1 MKDNELEKTGQ
12 EPMDEAA
19 RQKQR
24 QQTERRRLF
33 QMLAGGYLVYLAYQL
48 IKDVLAENTWGAG
61 QIACLVCG
69 VLFAAFGIFVL
80 VRNLKAE
87 AKEAKN
93 AKSDNEEGEK
103 KQ

>member
-1 MKDNELEKTGQ
+1 MKDDELEKAGQ
-12 EPMDEAA
+12 EPMDEMT

-48 IKDVLAENTWGAG
+48 IKDVLAENIWGAG
-61 QIACLVCG
+61 QIACFACG
-69 VLFAAFGIFVL
+69 ILFAAFGIFVL

-87 AKEAKN
+87 AKETKN

>member
-1 MKDNELEKTGQ
+1 MKDDELEKTGQ
-12 EPMDEAA
+12 EPMDEMA

-48 IKDVLAENTWGAG
+48 IKDVLAENIWGAG

-80 VRNLKAE
+80 IRNLKAE
-87 AKEAKN
+87 AKEARD
-93 AKSDNEEGEK
+93 AKNEEGEK